1 MKLSLKRSCCL
12 GLLLAWVFW
21 IRDIGPG
28 DRDVYVLQSAFDTR
42 DQCIGV
48 LIDYFD
54 KMRKDGP
61 RTGLT
66 SPLKEEE
73 IQREKSTAKQ
83 EGRAQLYY
91 GEGTKR
97 MSLEY
102 ICLPDSVD
110 PSRRRRPAT

>member
-1 MKLSLKRSCCL
+1 MTKSCCL

-28 DRDVYVLQSAFDTR
+28 DHDVYVLQSAFDTR

-48 LIDYFD
+48 LIEYFD

-91 GEGTKR
+91 GEGAKR
-97 MSLEY
+97 RSLEY